1 MLNFQ
6 IYYKKP
12 FQGTELTRLLGGFN
26 VVISLQSEI
35 AKQAQTGTGAWIF
48 FFNTHF
54 YLMLSSA
61 LRAEGSASSELQL
74 QLAGKAA
81 HSPFTFT
88 IHGVKEI
95 RGGKCS
101 VHPLTCNFTI
111 PQSFPPS
118 YS

>member
-48 FFNTHF
+48 F
-54 YLMLSSA
+54 LILI
-61 LRAEGSASSELQL
+61 
-74 QLAGKAA
+74 
-81 HSPFTFT
+81 FT
-88 IHGVKEI
+88 
-95 RGGKCS
+95 
-101 VHPLTCNFTI
+101 
-111 PQSFPPS
+111 
-118 YS
+118 